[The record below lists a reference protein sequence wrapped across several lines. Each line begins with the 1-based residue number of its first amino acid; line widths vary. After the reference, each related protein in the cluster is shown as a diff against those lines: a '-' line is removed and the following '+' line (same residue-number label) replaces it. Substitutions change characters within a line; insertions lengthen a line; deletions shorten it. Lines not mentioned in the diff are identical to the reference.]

1 MLIPNPT
8 ASGISPDA
16 LLMRAI
22 KSDKSVGRDDLWP
35 VIPVTLFT
43 NDKPKKQK
51 TKKEEEEEARW
62 FTK

>member
-1 MLIPNPT
+1 
-8 ASGISPDA
+8 
-16 LLMRAI
+16 MRAI